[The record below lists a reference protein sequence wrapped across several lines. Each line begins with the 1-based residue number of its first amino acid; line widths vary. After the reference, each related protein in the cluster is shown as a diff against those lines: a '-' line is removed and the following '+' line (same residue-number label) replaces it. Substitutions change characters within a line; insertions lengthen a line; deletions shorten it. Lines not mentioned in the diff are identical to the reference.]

1 MRKNSKKRLL
11 SLIVLLFTV
20 CFLGVGTSTV
30 TASAE
35 TTHTIEE
42 VADGIVFITFK
53 KGTSEERG
61 NYVGASFFFPNESYE
76 AEYEYGVAVFPEKF
90 IARYELYGDY
100 IARKEADGISIALII
115 GNGGVVEN
123 GRLMSYNIINIPETG
138 LDMRLVFVFFVRNTD
153 GEVAYKEPVISSFNE
168 ATLENPTVEKLVTLA
183 GERQKEIA
191 VNSQFAIIVNKLSE
205 LVDSV
210 WIYLVIGAS
219 AIVIAW
225 GAYIGIRIAIA
236 KKNEEKINAKGMI
249 IRLLIGIVIAFILAV
264 GAPLLIKGL
273 GAWAI

>member
-1 MRKNSKKRLL
+1 MRKNNLKRMM
-11 SLIVLLFTV
+11 SLIVLVFTI
-20 CFLGVGTSTV
+20 CSFGLGTGTV

-35 TTHTIEE
+35 TLHSVEE

-53 KGTSEERG
+53 KGTSAERG
-61 NYVGASFFFPNESYE
+61 NYVGASFFFPNECFES
-76 AEYEYGVAVFPEKF
+76 EYEYGVAVFPEKF

-138 LDMRLVFVFFVRNTD
+138 LDMRLVFVFFVRNSD

-219 AIVIAW
+219 ASVIVW

-249 IRLLIGIVIAFILAV
+249 IRLLIGIVIAFILV
-264 GAPLLIKGL
+264 GGVPLLIKGL

>member
-1 MRKNSKKRLL
+1 MSF
-11 SLIVLLFTV
+11 IVLMFTV
-20 CFLGVGTSTV
+20 CLFAFGTGTI

-35 TTHTIEE
+35 ATHTIEE

-53 KGTSEERG
+53 KGISEERG
-61 NYVGASFFFPNESYE
+61 NYVGASFFFPNEYFES
-76 AEYEYGVAVFPEKF
+76 EYEYGVAVFPEKF

-100 IARKEADGISIALII
+100 IARKETDGISIVLII
-115 GNGGVVEN
+115 GTGGSVEN
-123 GRLMSYNIINIPETG
+123 GRLGSYNIIHIPDTS
-138 LDMRLVFVFFVRNTD
+138 LNMRLAFVFFVRNSD
-153 GEVAYKEPVISSFNE
+153 GEVAYKDPVISSFDE
-168 ATLENPTVEKLVTLA
+168 AELENPTTEKLLSLA

-191 VNSQFAIIVNKLSE
+191 MNNQFAVIVDRLSE

-219 AIVIAW
+219 AVVVVW

-249 IRLLIGIVIAFILAV
+249 KGLVIGIVIAFVLA
-264 GAPLLIKGL
+264 GGLPLLIKGL
-273 GAWAI
+273 SAWVI

>member
-1 MRKNSKKRLL
+1 MSF
-11 SLIVLLFTV
+11 IVLIFTV
-20 CFLGVGTSTV
+20 CLFAFGTGTI

-35 TTHTIEE
+35 ATHTIEE

-61 NYVGASFFFPNESYE
+61 NYVGASFFFPNECFES
-76 AEYEYGVAVFPEKF
+76 EYEYGVAVFPEKF

-100 IARKEADGISIALII
+100 IARKEADDISIALII
-115 GNGGVVEN
+115 GSGGSVEN
-123 GRLMSYNIINIPETG
+123 GRLSSYNIINIPDAG
-138 LDMRLVFVFFVRNTD
+138 LGMRLVFVFFVRNSD
-153 GEVAYKEPVISSFNE
+153 GEVAYKEPVISSFDE
-168 ATLENPTVEKLVTLA
+168 AKLENPTTEKLLSLA

-191 VNSQFAIIVNKLSE
+191 MNGQFAVIANRLSE

-210 WIYLVIGAS
+210 WIYLGIGAS
-219 AIVIAW
+219 AVVIVW

-249 IRLLIGIVIAFILAV
+249 KGLVIGIVIAFVLA
-264 GAPLLIKGL
+264 GGLPLLIKGL
-273 GAWAI
+273 SAWAI